1 MHYSSL
7 EYLRCVSCNSKINLD
22 SYIQDGQ
29 IREGILSCVEC
40 GLKYPIID
48 GVPILWNDFVAY
60 LSNRPRLGGEL
71 LLMTKSAQLKSFIK
85 STLAKSKKTLTDL
98 SIVEKRWATIYQSN
112 QRSKF
117 YFTAKKL
124 LKASAGLSLEH
135 GCSIGTMTAHLA
147 KNSRQAFGID
157 KSFYAIRQAKKSHR
171 ENLDFFVADS
181 LEHPFGKTKFD
192 LVLGLNL
199 FELIEP
205 KKLVNLLAG
214 QVKKNGTLVLSDPY
228 DYERGVHSVKEPLY
242 EDSLRKEIV
251 KLGFVISAKTKK
263 PGHIK
268 WNLFLHKRA
277 VLQYLVDLVV
287 AKKS

>member
-1 MHYSSL
+1 MRYSSL
-7 EYLRCVSCNSKINLD
+7 EYLRCTSCNSKLNLE

-48 GVPILWNDFVAY
+48 SVPILWNDFAAY

-71 LLMTKSAQLKSFIK
+71 FLMAKSPQLKSFVK
-85 STLAKSKKTLTDL
+85 STLAKSKKNQTDL
-98 SIVEKRWATIYQSN
+98 SIIEKRWAAIYKSN

-117 YFTAKKL
+117 YTIAKKL
-124 LKASAGLSLEH
+124 LKADVGLSLEH
-135 GCSIGTMTAHLA
+135 GCSIGTMAAHLA
-147 KNSRQAFGID
+147 KNSRHTFGID
-157 KSFYAIRQAKKSHR
+157 KSFYAIRQAKKSHQ

-205 KKLVNLLAG
+205 KKLVKLLAG
-214 QVKKNGTLVLSDPY
+214 QVKKNGTLMLSDPY
-228 DYERGVHSVKEPLY
+228 DYERGTHSVKEPLY
-242 EDSLRKEIV
+242 EDSLREEIV
-251 KLGFVISAKTKK
+251 KLGFTISAKTKK
-263 PGHIK
+263 PSHIK

-277 VLQYLVDLVV
+277 VLQYLVDIVV